1 MNGLAEFKR
10 PVAVS
15 KRQENAKGWLIMGSA
30 QAGMAWHGMAFVLDC
45 SSAYFSAT
53 GSLLHSEPTHYWA
66 KKPSPPLQ
74 ARPRPPVYVLA
85 LCLRSRSSCD
95 DCTCRRRVKFDAN
108 SMQPWDPSRWPFLC
122 ALTVNLTAA
131 EACICRRRHERRAD
145 KKRQDHKSDHGTCI
159 HTDRLTQ
166 WVIDGPDSSVSRASQ
181 RLCPRSAQQ
190 PQAPSR
196 RQSAQII
203 SVWKPRARAR
213 AQAQAQLTFQ
223 KQQRF
228 IIHR

>member
-1 MNGLAEFKR
+1 LGARQKSGNDSNGQTSGDGKRYSTVRSTRSQHGGEADGMNGLAEFKR

-95 DCTCRRRVKFDAN
+95 DCTCRRRVKFDATLGPFSLAVSLCFN
-108 SMQPWDPSRWPFLC
+108 S
-122 ALTVNLTAA
+122 
-131 EACICRRRHERRAD
+131 
-145 KKRQDHKSDHGTCI
+145 
-159 HTDRLTQ
+159 
-166 WVIDGPDSSVSRASQ
+166 
-181 RLCPRSAQQ
+181 
-190 PQAPSR
+190 
-196 RQSAQII
+196 
-203 SVWKPRARAR
+203 
-213 AQAQAQLTFQ
+213 
-223 KQQRF
+223 
-228 IIHR
+228 